1 MGAMKGER
9 VVGASKPAFYPR
21 NQGSSGA
28 FRSGFAVSV
37 GMPMRPGSKSCDSD
51 AT

>member
-1 MGAMKGER
+1 MKGEG

-28 FRSGFAVSV
+28 FRSGFMSGVVFRESEGVPREQEV
-37 GMPMRPGSKSCDSD
+37 GVD
-51 AT
+51 